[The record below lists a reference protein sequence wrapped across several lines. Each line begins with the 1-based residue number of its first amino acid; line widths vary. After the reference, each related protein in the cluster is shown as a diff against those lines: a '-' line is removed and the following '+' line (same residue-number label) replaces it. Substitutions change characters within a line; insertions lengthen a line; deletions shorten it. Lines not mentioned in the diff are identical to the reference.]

1 MRTVGEIALSIST
14 TSTLEATQTEIA
26 EHKGFGHPDSLC
38 DGAVEAAACALSR
51 AYLQAYGAIQH
62 FNLDKALLIGG
73 ISQPR
78 FGGGKV
84 LRPARLIVCGP
95 VTELP
100 SASATS
106 LVEQSIR
113 EYLVATLGKAGNDIG
128 IELVL
133 RPSAPNLQ
141 RVIQQAALPLAS
153 KTRSFAL
160 RASCAPTNFAA
171 PLMRLGRIL
180 RSWGTGW
187 ARTSALPWRSHSST
201 ETWEVLKTIS
211 HSRADWQR
219 TWLGVCR
226 RRAISG
232 STPWMTQLRLTR
244 AEFT

>member
-141 RVIQQAALPLAS
+141 RVIQQAALPLANI
-153 KTRSFAL
+153 RIAW
-160 RASCAPTNFAA
+160 NAA
-171 PLMRLGRIL
+171 RVNSP
-180 RSWGTGW
+180 
-187 ARTSALPWRSHSST
+187 
-201 ETWEVLKTIS
+201 
-211 HSRADWQR
+211 
-219 TWLGVCR
+219 
-226 RRAISG
+226 
-232 STPWMTQLRLTR
+232 
-244 AEFT
+244 